1 MSALY
6 AEWLAA
12 LESSGLGHAARHSSW
27 FFTVANLLHVLAAAF
42 VVGGIG
48 VFDLKLLSGR
58 GRGATEVGR
67 VAIPLA
73 ATGLALQIPT
83 GLVLLAVEATKL
95 GVNPAFFA
103 KMAFIVVGLIN
114 LAVFH
119 ARFGSA
125 MSGVDLPPS
134 ARTYGAI
141 SLAAWVLTLLAGRMI
156 AYL

>member
-1 MSALY
+1 MNAFY

-12 LESSGLGHAARHSSW
+12 LEASGLGHAARHSSW
-27 FFTVANLLHVLAAAF
+27 FFTVANLLHVLGAAF

-48 VFDLKLLSGR
+48 VFDLKVLAAT
-58 GRGATEVGR
+58 GRGAAEVGR
-67 VAIPLA
+67 VALPLA
-73 ATGLALQIPT
+73 AAGLALQIPT

-103 KMAFIVVGLIN
+103 KMAFIAVGLVN

-125 MSGVDLPPS
+125 MRDADLPPS
-134 ARTYGAI
+134 ARPYAAI
-141 SLAAWVLTLLAGRMI
+141 SLATWVLTLLAGRMI